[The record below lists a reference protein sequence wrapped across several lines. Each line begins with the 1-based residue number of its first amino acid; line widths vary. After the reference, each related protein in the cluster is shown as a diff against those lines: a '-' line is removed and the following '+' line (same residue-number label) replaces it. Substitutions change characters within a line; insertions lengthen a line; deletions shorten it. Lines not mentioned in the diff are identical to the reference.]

1 MSDGR
6 LVLILGG
13 ARSGKSDFAE
23 ELATEVA
30 TELGTRVLFVA
41 TAEARDEEMRAR
53 IAAHQAARP
62 PCWRTLEAP
71 IGVAQALAG
80 RKAPSVVVLDCLTLL
95 VNNHLDRLA
104 GDDPYADGSYGKVMG
119 ALDEELV
126 ELVNWQRAS
135 GAHLIVVSNEVG
147 LGLVPPLPLGRAYR
161 DLLGWTNRRLA
172 RLADEVYLMVAG
184 LPVDVKSLA
193 ARRWGETRLDG

>member
-1 MSDGR
+1 MSKGR

-23 ELATEVA
+23 EMATETA

-53 IAAHQAARP
+53 IAAHRAARP

-71 IGVAQALAG
+71 WEVGKALAG
-80 RKAPSVVVLDCLTLL
+80 RKAPAVVLLDCLTLL
-95 VNNHLDRLA
+95 VSNHLGRL
-104 GDDPYADGSYGKVMG
+104 GSEVPYADDTYEKVRA
-119 ALDEELV
+119 ALDRELV
-126 ELVNWQRAS
+126 ELVNWQEAS

-147 LGLVPPLPLGRAYR
+147 LGLVPPFPLGRAYR
-161 DLLGWTNRRLA
+161 DLLGWANRRLA
-172 RLADEVYLMVAG
+172 RRAHEVYLMVAG
-184 LPVDVKSLA
+184 LPVEVKSLA
-193 ARRWGETRLDG
+193 GRKWQKMQSDG